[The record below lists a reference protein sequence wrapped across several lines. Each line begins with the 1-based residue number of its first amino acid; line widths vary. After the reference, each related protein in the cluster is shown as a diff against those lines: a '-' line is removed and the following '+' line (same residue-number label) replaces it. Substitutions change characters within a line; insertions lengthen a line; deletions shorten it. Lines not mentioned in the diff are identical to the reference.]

1 MFRPKPV
8 AILAAVLGPM
18 MLLGCTSQP
27 ADPSYCGV
35 SRTGYSNALA
45 EVNRR
50 LASYQR
56 CIDNNAATVDCSG
69 DFSAL
74 GSAQSNL
81 DTAVGDVQK
90 YCSKT
95 P

>member
-1 MFRPKPV
+1 MSRLTPAAALF
-8 AILAAVLGPM
+8 AVLVPM
-18 MLLGCTSQP
+18 ALLGCSNQP

-45 EVNRR
+45 EVNKR
-50 LASYQR
+50 LSSYQR
-56 CIDNNAATVDCSG
+56 CIDNNATTVDCSG

-81 DTAVGDVQK
+81 DAAVADVQK
-90 YCSKT
+90 YCSKVQ
-95 P
+95 